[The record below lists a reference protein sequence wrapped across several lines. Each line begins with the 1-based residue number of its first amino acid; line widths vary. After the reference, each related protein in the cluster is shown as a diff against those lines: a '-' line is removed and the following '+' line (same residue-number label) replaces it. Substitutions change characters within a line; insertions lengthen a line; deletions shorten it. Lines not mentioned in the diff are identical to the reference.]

1 MTTEDTDEIKTG
13 DTVKVVDAQ
22 HYAAGNLGVVKSIVK
37 DVHTVEVELAN
48 GAKAVLKFV
57 QKQLGWAEDE
67 VQQGLDVLAP
77 GENGTEESKPSGVG
91 NIGPPNPLAAGKAD

>member
-1 MTTEDTDEIKTG
+1 MTTEDASTIKTG

-48 GAKAVLKFV
+48 GAKVVLKFI
-57 QKQLGWAEDE
+57 QKQLGWVEDE
-67 VQQGLDVLAP
+67 VQQGLGVLAP
-77 GENGTEESKPSGVG
+77 GENGTENVPS
-91 NIGPPNPLAAGKAD
+91 PLDAKASPATGTGTPSN